1 LAKCV
6 FTLANFDLW
15 VSKMAHDAFALIV
28 NFFRKDWMP
37 KHIIIRL
44 FEAFETLGKILIISL

>member
-1 LAKCV
+1 
-6 FTLANFDLW
+6 
-15 VSKMAHDAFALIV
+15 MAHDAFALIV

-44 FEAFETLGKILIISL
+44 FEAFETVGKILIISLQNLFKYSLNSISR